1 MDTQID
7 IPPST
12 KSDTKMLRQLCNF
25 GITSRPLK
33 ITSSISVA
41 LPIYN
46 LSLMQNLAAERLPGL
61 ATKSTKTQIVTFV
74 LFVVKQLFY
83 QVAPDIEKG
92 RTSGLPAR

>member
-1 MDTQID
+1 
-7 IPPST
+7 
-12 KSDTKMLRQLCNF
+12 
-25 GITSRPLK
+25 
-33 ITSSISVA
+33 
-41 LPIYN
+41 
-46 LSLMQNLAAERLPGL
+46 MQNLAAERLPGL